1 MTGNAQMIPELQRLS
16 MKGRARTAE
25 DEARFTELLGQMN
38 VDAQRMVED
47 SAQSNQLGIESN
59 VTGLLNDLSGE
70 TQERMRGKAKADTAD
85 QSGLS

>member
-1 MTGNAQMIPELQRLS
+1 MIPELQRLS

-25 DEARFTELLGQMN
+25 DEARFTELLGRMN

-70 TQERMRGKAKADTAD
+70 TQERMLGPVTGVL
-85 QSGLS
+85 QLSTSKEICNLS